1 MMLGVR
7 CINNFTIHFF
17 LLVTLIDLSFANYSN
32 VYRERL
38 RKAEMIKKLKNYKK
52 LKKQEGAIKLV
63 GGTADYEGNVE
74 ILHNGKWG
82 SVCDDE
88 WDYLE
93 AKVVCRQLGFAGPI
107 KPTTNGRFGQARRRF
122 WMDNIYCD
130 GTEEEIAKC
139 RFDGWGNSDCESG
152 EAAGVVCAQREDHQ
166 AKPASSSPSSTPNST
181 FKAPGRNKPKP
192 RIKDVHQ
199 QGLAMR
205 LTAGRLPTEGRLELK
220 LGNSDWS
227 VVCGDGWSLFEA
239 GVVCRQLGLGYAAD
253 AVQTNFFGG
262 PRMPMLISGIHCDG
276 KEENIA
282 ECLHDENPYCPGR
295 GENVASVVCQKEMA
309 DLVLDHLELM
319 RTAHLEDRQLY
330 WLQCA
335 MEENCVGSQAY
346 KVQKES
352 DNWHLETRR
361 LLRFTA
367 RILNAGKADF
377 RPAVPKH
384 LWEWHMC
391 HMHYHSMEVFATFD
405 IIDSMG
411 NRVAEGHKASFCL
424 EDNQCMPGIKPRYKC
439 ANYGDQ
445 GISVNCSDIYKHN
458 IDCQW
463 VDISE
468 LEPGQ
473 YTFKVAVN
481 PEFKVGEMS
490 FDNNAAI
497 CRLLY
502 TESFATVDSCVME
515 RP

>member
-1 MMLGVR
+1 MRSNNLLNGRSLFILMMIVSVLFDHCAIANDDNESIMVATVR
-7 CINNFTIHFF
+7 
-17 LLVTLIDLSFANYSN
+17 AK
-32 VYRERL
+32 
-38 RKAEMIKKLKNYKK
+38 KARMVKKLKKDFKK
-52 LKKQEGAIKLV
+52 LKKQEGAIKLI
-63 GGTADYEGNVE
+63 GSEKGDYEGNVE
-74 ILHNGKWG
+74 ILHEGKWG
-82 SVCDDE
+82 SICDDE

-93 AKVVCRQLGFAGPI
+93 ANVVCRQLGFDGAI
-107 KPTTNGRFGQARRRF
+107 KPTTNGHFGQARRRY

-130 GTEEEIAKC
+130 GTEEELSKC
-139 RFDGWGNSDCESG
+139 RFDGWGNSDCDSN
-152 EAAGVVCAQREDHQ
+152 EAAGVICSHEEE
-166 AKPASSSPSSTPNST
+166 KLSPPSSLKKKQEKS
-181 FKAPGRNKPKP
+181 

-199 QGLAMR
+199 QGMALR
-205 LTAGRLPTEGRLELK
+205 LTGGRGHNEGRLEIK
-220 LGNSDWS
+220 LGIADWG

-239 GVVCRQLGLGYAAD
+239 GVVCRQLGLGYASD
-253 AVQTNFFGG
+253 ATQSNYFVGETI
-262 PRMPMLISGIHCDG
+262 PMAISGVRCHGDE
-276 KEENIA
+276 KNLA
-282 ECLHDENPYCPGR
+282 ECLYDKIPDCPGVN
-295 GENVASVVCQKEMA
+295 ENVAGVVCSRDMP
-309 DLVLDHLELM
+309 DLIFDHIELM
-319 RTAHLEDRQLY
+319 RTAYLEDRQLY

-335 MEENCVGSQAY
+335 MEENCVASSAY

-352 DNWHLETRR
+352 YNWHFESRR

-367 RILNAGKADF
+367 RILNAGTADF

-405 IIDSMG
+405 IIDLSG
-411 NRVAEGHKASFCL
+411 NKVAEGHKASFCL
-424 EDNQCMPGIKPRYKC
+424 EDNQCIPGVEPRYKC

-473 YTFKVAVN
+473 YTLKVAVN

-502 TESFATVDSCVME
+502 TETFATVHSCVMG

>member
-1 MMLGVR
+1 MRLNRRTVSFGVLVVL
-7 CINNFTIHFF
+7 ILVDVSVASNNTWDK
-17 LLVTLIDLSFANYSN
+17 T
-32 VYRERL
+32 REKKARIVKKL
-38 RKAEMIKKLKNYKK
+38 RKDFRK
-52 LKKQEGAIKLV
+52 LKKQDGAVKLV
-63 GGTADYEGNVE
+63 GGENGHEGNVE
-74 ILHNGKWG
+74 ILHDGKWG

-93 AKVVCRQLGFAGPI
+93 ANVVCRQLGFDGAI
-107 KPTTNGRFGQARRRF
+107 KPTANGHFGQARRRY
-122 WMDNIYCD
+122 WMDNVYCD
-130 GTEEEIAKC
+130 GSEDELSKC
-139 RFDGWGNSDCESG
+139 RFDGWGTSDCESS
-152 EAAGVVCAQREDHQ
+152 EAAGVICAREQ
-166 AKPASSSPSSTPNST
+166 QSQGVAIRLAG
-181 FKAPGRNKPKP
+181 GR
-192 RIKDVHQ
+192 VHN
-199 QGLAMR
+199 
-205 LTAGRLPTEGRLELK
+205 EGRVEVK
-220 LGNSDWS
+220 LGNTDWG

-239 GVVCRQLGLGYAAD
+239 AVVCRQLGLGYASD

-262 PRMPMLISGIHCDG
+262 ERIPMALTGVQCHGNETSLI
-276 KEENIA
+276 
-282 ECLHDENPYCPGR
+282 ECLHDKVLDCPGPL
-295 GENVASVVCQKEMA
+295 ENVASVVCRREIA
-309 DLVLDHLELM
+309 DLVFDHIELM

-335 MEENCVGSQAY
+335 MEENCVASPAYTIQRESQ
-346 KVQKES
+346 
-352 DNWHLETRR
+352 NWHLETRR

-367 RILNAGKADF
+367 RILNAGTADF
-377 RPAVPKH
+377 RPSVPKH

-405 IIDSMG
+405 VFAENG
-411 NRVAEGHKASFCL
+411 TRLAEGHKASFCL
-424 EDNQCMPGIKPRYKC
+424 EDNQCLPGVEPRYKC

-445 GISVNCSDIYKHN
+445 GISVNCSDVYKHN

-468 LEPGQ
+468 LPPGQ

-502 TESFATVDSCVME
+502 TETFATVHSCVTG

>member
-1 MMLGVR
+1 MRSRMNWKILMVG
-7 CINNFTIHFF
+7 C
-17 LLVTLIDLSFANYSN
+17 LVTLTLVDVCAANN
-32 VYRERL
+32 ATWDKIREK
-38 RKAEMIKKLKNYKK
+38 KARIVKKLKKDFRK

-63 GGTADYEGNVE
+63 GGENGGHEGR
-74 ILHNGKWG
+74 
-82 SVCDDE
+82 
-88 WDYLE
+88 Y
-93 AKVVCRQLGFAGPI
+93 
-107 KPTTNGRFGQARRRF
+107 
-122 WMDNIYCD
+122 WMDNVYCD
-130 GTEEEIAKC
+130 GSEDELSKC
-139 RFDGWGNSDCESG
+139 RFDGWATSDCEGS
-152 EAAGVVCAQREDHQ
+152 EAAGVICAREQQGQQEDRDTIGRTKLKR
-166 AKPASSSPSSTPNST
+166 KPE
-181 FKAPGRNKPKP
+181 KR

-199 QGLAMR
+199 QGVAIRLAG
-205 LTAGRLPTEGRLELK
+205 GRVHGEGRLEVK
-220 LGNSDWS
+220 LGNSDWG

-239 GVVCRQLGLGYAAD
+239 AVVCRQLGLGYASN

-262 PRMPMLISGIHCDG
+262 PKIPMAISGVQCHGD
-276 KEENIA
+276 ENSLID
-282 ECLHDENPYCPGR
+282 CLHDKLLDCPGPL
-295 GENVASVVCQKEMA
+295 ENVAGLVCLRDMP
-309 DLVLDHLELM
+309 DLVFDHIELM

-335 MEENCVGSQAY
+335 MEENCVASQAY
-346 KVQKES
+346 KIQTES

-367 RILNAGKADF
+367 RILNAGTADF
-377 RPAVPKH
+377 RPSVPKH

-405 IIDSMG
+405 VLDLNG
-411 NRVAEGHKASFCL
+411 TRLAEGHKASFCL
-424 EDNQCMPGIKPRYKC
+424 EDNQCLPGVEARYKC

-468 LEPGQ
+468 LRPGE
-473 YTFKVAVN
+473 YVFKVAVN

-490 FDNNAAI
+490 FENNAAI

-502 TESFATVDSCVME
+502 TESFATVHSCVMG

>member
-1 MMLGVR
+1 MNWRRLIFVGFLIILILADVCNAYNNTLDKVR
-7 CINNFTIHFF
+7 EKKARM
-17 LLVTLIDLSFANYSN
+17 VKK
-32 VYRERL
+32 L
-38 RKAEMIKKLKNYKK
+38 RKDVRK
-52 LKKQEGAIKLV
+52 LKKQEGAVKLV
-63 GGTADYEGNVE
+63 GGEGGHEGNVE
-74 ILHNGKWG
+74 ILHEGKWG
-82 SVCDDE
+82 SICDDE

-93 AKVVCRQLGFAGPI
+93 ANVVCRQLGFDGAI
-107 KPTTNGRFGQARRRF
+107 KPTTNGHFGQARRMY
-122 WMDNIYCD
+122 WMDNVYCD
-130 GTEEEIAKC
+130 GSEDELSKC
-139 RFDGWGNSDCESG
+139 RFDGWGTSDCENS
-152 EAAGVVCAQREDHQ
+152 EAAGVICGRGEEEAIRGKTKGKR
-166 AKPASSSPSSTPNST
+166 KPE
-181 FKAPGRNKPKP
+181 KQ

-199 QGLAMR
+199 RGMAIRLAG
-205 LTAGRLPTEGRLELK
+205 GRVHGEGRVEVK
-220 LGNSDWS
+220 LGHSDWG
-227 VVCGDGWSLFEA
+227 VLCGDGWSLFEA
-239 GVVCRQLGLGYAAD
+239 AVVCRQLGLGYASD

-262 PRMPMLISGIHCDG
+262 QRIPISLTGVQCHGDENSLID
-276 KEENIA
+276 
-282 ECLHDENPYCPGR
+282 CLHDKILECPGST
-295 GENVASVVCQKEMA
+295 ENVASVVCLKEMP
-309 DLVLDHLELM
+309 DLVFDHIELM

-346 KVQKES
+346 KIQKES
-352 DNWHLETRR
+352 ENWHLETRR

-367 RILNAGKADF
+367 RILNAGTADF
-377 RPAVPKH
+377 RPSVPKH

-405 IIDSMG
+405 VLDKNG
-411 NRVAEGHKASFCL
+411 NRLAEGHKASFCL
-424 EDNQCMPGIKPRYKC
+424 EDNQCLDGVKARYKC

-468 LEPGQ
+468 LQPGE
-473 YTFKVAVN
+473 YVFKVAVN

-502 TESFATVDSCVME
+502 TETFATVHSCTMG

>member
-1 MMLGVR
+1 MRSRMNWKILMVG
-7 CINNFTIHFF
+7 C
-17 LLVTLIDLSFANYSN
+17 LVTLTLVDVCAANN
-32 VYRERL
+32 ATWDKIREK
-38 RKAEMIKKLKNYKK
+38 KARIVKKLKKDFRK

-63 GGTADYEGNVE
+63 GGENGGHEGNVE
-74 ILHNGKWG
+74 ILHDGKWG

-93 AKVVCRQLGFAGPI
+93 ANVVCRQLGFDGAI
-107 KPTTNGRFGQARRRF
+107 KPTTNGHFGQARRRY
-122 WMDNIYCD
+122 WMDNVYCD
-130 GTEEEIAKC
+130 GSEDELSKC
-139 RFDGWGNSDCESG
+139 RFDGWATSDCEGS
-152 EAAGVVCAQREDHQ
+152 EAAGVICAREQQGQQEDRDTIGRTKLKR
-166 AKPASSSPSSTPNST
+166 KPE
-181 FKAPGRNKPKP
+181 KR

-199 QGLAMR
+199 QGVAIRLAG
-205 LTAGRLPTEGRLELK
+205 GRVHGEGRLEVK
-220 LGNSDWS
+220 LGNSDWG

-239 GVVCRQLGLGYAAD
+239 AVVCRQLGLGYASN

-262 PRMPMLISGIHCDG
+262 PKIPMAISGVQCHGD
-276 KEENIA
+276 ENSLID
-282 ECLHDENPYCPGR
+282 CLHDKLLDCPGPL
-295 GENVASVVCQKEMA
+295 ENVAGLVCLRDMP
-309 DLVLDHLELM
+309 DLVFDHIELM

-335 MEENCVGSQAY
+335 MEENCVASQAY
-346 KVQKES
+346 KIQTES

-367 RILNAGKADF
+367 RILNAGTADF
-377 RPAVPKH
+377 RPSVPKH

-405 IIDSMG
+405 VLDLNG
-411 NRVAEGHKASFCL
+411 TRLAEGHKASFCL
-424 EDNQCMPGIKPRYKC
+424 EDNQCLPGVEARYKC

-468 LEPGQ
+468 LRPGE
-473 YTFKVAVN
+473 YVFKVAVN

-490 FDNNAAI
+490 FENNAAI

-502 TESFATVDSCVME
+502 TESFATVHSCVMG

>member
-1 MMLGVR
+1 MRFNILHVESSLF
-7 CINNFTIHFF
+7 CLIIV
-17 LLVTLIDLSFANYSN
+17 VTALSYLCVTASEEDHGT
-32 VYRERL
+32 VMRAK
-38 RKAEMIKKLKNYKK
+38 KARIVKKLKKDFKK

-63 GGTADYEGNVE
+63 GGERGDYEGNVE

-82 SVCDDE
+82 SICDDE

-93 AKVVCRQLGFAGPI
+93 ANVVCRQLGFDGAI
-107 KPTTNGRFGQARRRF
+107 KPTTNGHFGQARRKY

-130 GTEEEIAKC
+130 GTEQELSKC
-139 RFDGWGNSDCESG
+139 RFDGWGSSDCESG
-152 EAAGVVCAQREDHQ
+152 EAAGVICSHDEERSTLSYSSKEKQ
-166 AKPASSSPSSTPNST
+166 AKS
-181 FKAPGRNKPKP
+181 
-192 RIKDVHQ
+192 RIKDLHQ
-199 QGLAMR
+199 QGMALR
-205 LTAGRLPTEGRLELK
+205 LTGGRVHTEGRLEIK
-220 LGNSDWS
+220 LGNSDWGI
-227 VVCGDGWSLFEA
+227 VCGDGWSLFEA
-239 GVVCRQLGLGYAAD
+239 GVVCRQLGLGYASD
-253 AVQTNFFGG
+253 AIQSNYFAGDG
-262 PRMPMLISGIHCDG
+262 IPMAISGVRCHGDE
-276 KEENIA
+276 KNLA
-282 ECLHDENPYCPGR
+282 ECLHDKIPDCPGA
-295 GENVASVVCQKEMA
+295 GENVAGVVCSRNMP
-309 DLVLDHLELM
+309 DLVFDHIELM

-335 MEENCVGSQAY
+335 MEENCVASRAY
-346 KVQKES
+346 KVQRES
-352 DNWHLETRR
+352 YNWHLETRR

-367 RILNAGKADF
+367 RILNAGTADF

-405 IIDSMG
+405 IIDSNG
-411 NRVAEGHKASFCL
+411 NKVAEGHKASFCL
-424 EDNQCMPGIKPRYKC
+424 EDNQCIPGVEPRYKC

-473 YTFKVAVN
+473 YTLKVAVN

-502 TESFATVDSCVME
+502 TETFATVHSCVMG

>member
-1 MMLGVR
+1 MV
-7 CINNFTIHFF
+7 
-17 LLVTLIDLSFANYSN
+17 
-32 VYRERL
+32 
-38 RKAEMIKKLKNYKK
+38 KK
-52 LKKQEGAIKLV
+52 LKKDLRKLKKQDGALKLI
-63 GGTADYEGNVE
+63 GKNRDYEGNVE
-74 ILHNGKWG
+74 ILHDGKWG
-82 SVCDDE
+82 SICDDE

-93 AKVVCRQLGFAGPI
+93 ANVVCRQLGFEGAV
-107 KPTTNGRFGQARRRF
+107 KPTTNGHFGQARRRF

-130 GTEEEIAKC
+130 GTEAELAKC
-139 RFDGWGNSDCESG
+139 RFDGWGTSDCESS
-152 EAAGVVCAQREDHQ
+152 EAAGVICKHEQE
-166 AKPASSSPSSTPNST
+166 PTI
-181 FKAPGRNKPKP
+181 APPVKKKEPKIK
-192 RIKDVHQ
+192 IKDIHQ
-199 QGLAMR
+199 QGIAIRLAG
-205 LTAGRLPTEGRLELK
+205 GRVPTEGRVEVK
-220 LGNSDWS
+220 LGNGDWG

-239 GVVCRQLGLGYAAD
+239 GVVCRQLGLGYASD
-253 AVQTNFFGG
+253 AIQTNFFGG
-262 PRMPMLISGIHCDG
+262 QKMPMAVSGVQCHGD
-276 KEENIA
+276 EA
-282 ECLHDENPYCPGR
+282 SLAHCLHEKTIQCPGMA
-295 GENVASVVCQKEMA
+295 ENVASVVCLRDMA
-309 DLVLDHLELM
+309 DLVFDHIELM

-335 MEENCVGSQAY
+335 MEENCVASQAY
-346 KVQKES
+346 RIQRES

-367 RILNAGKADF
+367 RILNAGTADF

-405 IIDSMG
+405 IIHANG
-411 NRVAEGHKASFCL
+411 TKVAEGHKASFCL
-424 EDNQCMPGIKPRYKC
+424 EDNQCMPGIEPRYKC

-481 PEFKVGEMS
+481 PEFKVGEMT
-490 FDNNAAI
+490 FDNNAAT
-497 CRLLY
+497 CKLLY
-502 TESFATVDSCVME
+502 TETYATVHSCVME